1 MEIDSIGLHLPSHK
15 MGGQGR
21 KTIIPLFSPKRYR
34 KRCGLA
40 LSVSSQ
46 APRQGR
52 VAAPSVCFAAAR
64 ILLAAAPTAPPC
76 FRHWRRSSPLPQRGS
91 HWHVGRLSSGRAKH
105 NISEA
110 AVLRCLVQRQLDKER
125 CPEAAVPVSKARP
138 LASCRASGVQW
149 KVTRPAKA
157 SPFGRG
163 VTEGDGEGKPGRKE
177 PQAQRWAGSL
187 SERYYRSVWDS
198 PSASLP
204 SQSGLRPP
212 ALPEGEPLTE
222 SPP

>member
-1 MEIDSIGLHLPSHK
+1 MPRAKASPFGRGVTEGDGEGKP
-15 MGGQGR
+15 GR
-21 KTIIPLFSPKRYR
+21 KEPLRSDRQAFCQSDTIAASELFGSI
-34 KRCGLA
+34 LA

-91 HWHVGRLSSGRAKH
+91 HWHVGQLSSGRAKH

-138 LASCRASGVQW
+138 FASCRTSGVQW
-149 KVTRPAKA
+149 KVNRPAKA

-163 VTEGDGEGKPGRKE
+163 GIAK
-177 PQAQRWAGSL
+177 Q
-187 SERYYRSVWDS
+187 
-198 PSASLP
+198 
-204 SQSGLRPP
+204 
-212 ALPEGEPLTE
+212 
-222 SPP
+222 